1 MGWGHPALRSPGWRR
16 PSRLAQNIKFV
27 RRGGIY
33 PARDVRAAAVRADM
47 ESAPTRGCNA
57 AWLWFF
63 VWPRAVPPV
72 VGADSISARGPLRRC
87 EVPGPPPRFPRLRRA
102 GVHARRTLAIQNWNV
117 CAAAGS
123 GGMGHPALRPP
134 GWRRPSRLAQNIK
147 FVRRGGIYCARRRV
161 SEANRRAAAAL
172 RPEIPPG
179 TFAPPRGSRD
189 DASIVPYTGLQRR
202 RVVVSRLAVRRAAG
216 RRGGFHIR
224 PRDPAPPQF
233 PGPPPRLPRLRRAG
247 VHARRT
253 LAISKSEHPR
263 RRMVRRDGGIPLY
276 GRPGGG
282 GHPGWPKT

>member
-1 MGWGHPALRSPGWRR
+1 MGHPALRPPGWQR
-16 PSRLAQNIKFV
+16 PFRLAQNIKFV

-47 ESAPTRGCNA
+47 ESAPTRVCNA

-63 VWPRAVPPV
+63 VWPCAVPPV

-189 DASIVPYTGLQRR
+189 DASIVPYTGLQCR
-202 RVVVSRLAVRRAAG
+202 RVVVSRLDGDRAAG
-216 RRGGFHIR
+216 RRGGIYPAR
-224 PRDPAPPQF
+224 GVRAAASRADIESAPTGVRYNKGNAVSRLAAGLAPPQT
-233 PGPPPRLPRLRRAG
+233 GPIPPRPYFSFFNR
-247 VHARRT
+247 
-253 LAISKSEHPR
+253 
-263 RRMVRRDGGIPLY
+263 
-276 GRPGGG
+276 
-282 GHPGWPKT
+282 